1 MKRRDVLGMGLGLGV
16 AAASWSGEATANA
29 GPPPGP
35 GASRYAAAF
44 ERLDRYVAQF
54 MAEMNAP
61 GMTLVLADESGVQRV
76 MDYGFE
82 DLERRVPLRSGRLFH
97 IGSITK
103 SFLGLCL
110 VQLAEEGKLDLHRPI
125 RDYLP
130 WLRFDDHSRGI
141 STHDLVTHGAALPDG
156 ALFPADPTLRY
167 RATAAP
173 GQTFH
178 YCNMGYEAMGLLLAQ
193 LDGGSLADSFR
204 RRLFAPLGMTASN
217 RRPGCHRLHGATD
230 RPPPATLR

>member
-82 DLERRVPLRSGRLFH
+82 DLERRVALRSGRLFH

-125 RDYLP
+125 RDYL
-130 WLRFDDHSRGI
+130 
-141 STHDLVTHGAALPDG
+141 
-156 ALFPADPTLRY
+156 
-167 RATAAP
+167 
-173 GQTFH
+173 
-178 YCNMGYEAMGLLLAQ
+178 
-193 LDGGSLADSFR
+193 
-204 RRLFAPLGMTASN
+204 
-217 RRPGCHRLHGATD
+217 
-230 RPPPATLR
+230 